1 MDRLVVEKEAE
12 IETKTDLQ
20 FETQN
25 KTNVQT
31 QTQSNHEI
39 KNQVFQEL
47 PATETQSKTQYLNSL
62 ENITIADFKKQE
74 DEKVFAEFE
83 KEKEILIAQQYEKIE
98 QKEEKQEVSQNIIEK
113 PNYDLIEENKKI
125 VKIKQKTYS
134 KKKSNK
140 KLASI
145 AIACA
150 LGVSSVIAI
159 TNCVIIENMS
169 ANYMQ
174 IDETYKLNLAKY
186 LKNINNLDQAQNSME
201 FLETYPEDLLDAGD
215 TGEKS
220 NWFDRF
226 CNFIGGIFG
235 G

>member
-12 IETKTDLQ
+12 VEKLVEKKTIKKEEQVVLNKTENFQEKLPGIETTNQMKTEYLSSLQ
-20 FETQN
+20 DM
-25 KTNVQT
+25 
-31 QTQSNHEI
+31 
-39 KNQVFQEL
+39 
-47 PATETQSKTQYLNSL
+47 
-62 ENITIADFKKQE
+62 TIADFKKQE
-74 DEKVFAEFE
+74 DEKVSAEFQ
-83 KEKEILIAQQYEKIE
+83 KEKEVLIAKQYEKI
-98 QKEEKQEVSQNIIEK
+98 EEKQEVSQNIIEK

-125 VKIKQKTYS
+125 IKIKQKTRE
-134 KKKSNK
+134 KKKPNK

-145 AIACA
+145 VIACA
-150 LGVSSVIAI
+150 LGASSIIAV

-201 FLETYPEDLLDAGD
+201 FLETYPEDLLDAGE

>member
-12 IETKTDLQ
+12 IETKTELQTKVETKIQPEKKEKPKSLQQEIFQDLPLDKSS
-20 FETQN
+20 QN
-25 KTNVQT
+25 
-31 QTQSNHEI
+31 
-39 KNQVFQEL
+39 
-47 PATETQSKTQYLNSL
+47 KTQYLSSL
-62 ENITIADFKKQE
+62 ENMTIADFKKQE
-74 DEKVFAEFE
+74 DEKVSAEFE
-83 KEKEILIAQQYEKIE
+83 KEKEVLIAQQYEKIE
-98 QKEEKQEVSQNIIEK
+98 EQEEKQEVSQNIIEK

-125 VKIKQKTYS
+125 VKIKQKTS
-134 KKKSNK
+134 TKKKSNK

-150 LGVSSVIAI
+150 LGASSVIAVA
-159 TNCVIIENMS
+159 NCVIIENMS

-186 LKNINNLDQAQNSME
+186 LKNIKNLDQAQNSME
-201 FLETYPEDLLDAGD
+201 FLETYPEEMLDAGD

-220 NWFDRF
+220 NWFDRL